1 MPRQIILYKYNRETV
16 PVQLFHFQHSCAG
29 GGEEQCRWGGR
40 LISSACSNT
49 CCTRRCTNCFVSIE
63 EDCTKHNS
71 NGGIIHIF
79 FVVVSQVC
87 SCIFVCICKSRVRG
101 WQRVRKGERRP
112 VNWSCKS
119 FLSTLLLTISLSH
132 SPTTPS

>member
-1 MPRQIILYKYNRETV
+1 MK
-16 PVQLFHFQHSCAG
+16 
-29 GGEEQCRWGGR
+29 
-40 LISSACSNT
+40 
-49 CCTRRCTNCFVSIE
+49 
-63 EDCTKHNS
+63 EDCTKHIS

-119 FLSTLLLTISLSH
+119 FLSTLLLTISLSRSLVQLLH
-132 SPTTPS
+132 RKIKSYSVLPYSISHYLTLLQLLPSKIQTLENLALRLECSFILFMLPVTEKNPLSSF